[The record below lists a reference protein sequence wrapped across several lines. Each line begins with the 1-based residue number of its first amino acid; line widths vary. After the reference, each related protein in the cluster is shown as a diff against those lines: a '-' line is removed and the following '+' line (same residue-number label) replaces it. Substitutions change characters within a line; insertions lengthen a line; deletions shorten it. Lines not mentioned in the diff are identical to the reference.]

1 MPAEPLSQPF
11 WARPRTVALIIAGY
25 LLAHLGV
32 RLWMGPT
39 LGFDDAEQ
47 ALFAQHWLPGY
58 RLRGPPLF
66 TWALLA
72 IGPVAGFGML
82 ATSLLR
88 YALLAMVLGFSWATA
103 RRLIRDPALAALAAF
118 SFTAIYV
125 FGYYSHHDLTH
136 TTVLSAFLAASWY
149 AFVRLAET
157 PRLGWYLAL
166 GLCFGLGTLGKWNF
180 AIFAVALPAACLLH
194 PSHRAL
200 VLTWKI
206 VPAALVA
213 AAIALPPA
221 LWTLSMGAA
230 PGDGIGEVLGQ
241 QSGSLFNLVK
251 GTSSLALAVL
261 AYPLPFLALFLAA
274 FGAAAWAGL
283 RRAAREA
290 QALQPTPDIRLIG
303 TTMAIAIG
311 LHWLLVP
318 IAGATQF
325 PERLMQ
331 PALIILPVWLF
342 MLVERSG
349 RPLGRAVGVYVS
361 LLGAVAAVALLV
373 RVGVHAAGGDYCR
386 RVCRD
391 LLPAADLAEG
401 LRKAGFLGRGTIV
414 VRDMHLGGNL
424 RVAFPE
430 ARLIDTGY
438 PPRVWPRPSGAGQ
451 CLAVWTEYGG
461 PVEKA
466 RDRVYAYLGKELG
479 VAADVRKREGEVTAL
494 LIRART
500 RTYRLHYGLYDG
512 PQGECR

>member
-1 MPAEPLSQPF
+1 MPSQPF
-11 WARPRTVALIIAGY
+11 SPPFWATPRNVVLLVAGY

-72 IGPVAGFGML
+72 VSPVAGFGVL
-82 ATSLLR
+82 AVSLLR
-88 YALLAMVLGFSWATA
+88 YALLAMVLGFSWLTA

-149 AFVRLAET
+149 VLVRLCEA

-180 AIFAVALPAACLLH
+180 AIFAVALPLACLAH
-194 PSHRAL
+194 PGYRAL
-200 VLTWKI
+200 VLSWRI

-221 LWTLSMGAA
+221 LWILSMGAA

-241 QSGSLFNLVK
+241 QSGSLLALAK
-251 GTSSLALAVL
+251 GTVSLALAIL
-261 AYPLPFLALFLAA
+261 AYPLPFLAIFLVVL
-274 FGAAAWAGL
+274 GAAAWAGL
-283 RRAAREA
+283 RRAEPLAPV
-290 QALQPTPDIRLIG
+290 LQPVPDIRLIG
-303 TTMAIAIG
+303 MVMAIALG

-331 PALIILPVWLF
+331 PALLVLPIWLF

-349 RPLGRAVGVYVS
+349 KPYARAAGHYALALAVVA
-361 LLGAVAAVALLV
+361 GAALIV

-391 LLPAADLAEG
+391 LLPAADLAAG
-401 LRKAGFLGRGTIV
+401 LRTAGFQGKGTIV

-430 ARLIDTGY
+430 ARMIDIGY
-438 PPRVWPRPSGAGQ
+438 PPRVWPKPSGTGQ
-451 CLAVWTEYGG
+451 CLAIWTEYGG
-461 PVEKA
+461 PVEETRK
-466 RDRVYAYLGKELG
+466 RVYAYLGEELG
-479 VAADVRKREGEVTAL
+479 VAADAPKREAEVTATL
-494 LIRART
+494 LRAKT
-500 RTYRLHYGLYDG
+500 RSYRLYYGLYDG